1 MTTKQKREMTE
12 ALGYLNDIIE
22 NGASY
27 VETKNP
33 YIRKVY
39 ELHEVIGYSVIESA
53 NYLRSL
59 INDSF
64 KVSKMH
70 KAILD
75 EDLSQRY

>member
-22 NGASY
+22 NNVS
-27 VETKNP
+27 VETNNP
-33 YIRKVY
+33 YVNKVY
-39 ELHEVIGYSVIESA
+39 ELHEVIGYSVVESA

>member
-12 ALGYLNDIIE
+12 AIGYLNDIIE
-22 NGASY
+22 NNVS
-27 VETKNP
+27 VETNNP
-33 YIRKVY
+33 YVNKVY
-39 ELHEVIGYSVIESA
+39 ELHEVVGLSILDSA
-53 NYLRSL
+53 LYLRSL

>member
-22 NGASY
+22 NNVS
-27 VETKNP
+27 VETNNP
-33 YIRKVY
+33 YVKKVY
-39 ELHEVIGYSVIESA
+39 ELHEVVGLSVIDSA
-53 NYLRSL
+53 LYLRSL

-64 KVSKMH
+64 IVSKMH

-75 EDLSQRY
+75 EDLSKGY